1 MKSPG
6 IKLFLMKQDKGGGGG
21 GRIKKTKDTNHV
33 CQFWCVPYGFNG
45 IFLKLC
51 MQTADQIPYFMTF
64 ICSHQGKWV

>member
-6 IKLFLMKQDKGGGGG
+6 IKLFLMKQDNGGGGG

-33 CQFWCVPYGFNG
+33 GQFWCVPYGFNG